1 MWMARQLQEL
11 HQKFS
16 TPALLIAA
24 GRLEKNIF
32 SMQRRAS
39 ESGKYLRPHIKT
51 HKCPEIAKRQIA
63 QSAGGIT
70 VAKSS
75 EAQVFAAAGFTD
87 IFIASQVTQ
96 PLRVATLRELAAKI
110 RLLCA
115 VDHPDQLALYEK
127 VAQPGQK
134 LSLRVEI
141 DCGFGRCGLLPDNP
155 RLPELAREIDTSSS
169 FELEGLFTHGGQAY
183 SAGSAGERERAA
195 QAEAE
200 ALLEARN
207 RLKAIG
213 IEVATLSV
221 GSTPTAEFAFKQQGI
236 TEVRP
241 GNYVFYDGIQNALG
255 VCEKEQVSLFVLAT
269 VMSLPAAG
277 RVVCDAGSKAL
288 SSDRGAHAAH
298 ILPGFGQLACG
309 RGYLER
315 LSEEHGIIR
324 WDEKEPLPKIGEPLL
339 IIPNHACVA
348 SNLYDTF
355 YLIEEG
361 GSVQSLP
368 IAARGKSQ

>member
-1 MWMARQLQEL
+1 MWSGRQLQEL
-11 HQKFS
+11 HQKIS

-24 GRLEKNIF
+24 GRLETNI
-32 SMQRRAS
+32 SRMQQRAT
-39 ESGKYLRPHIKT
+39 ESGKFLRPHIKT
-51 HKCPEIAKRQIA
+51 HKCPDIAKRQLA
-63 QSAGGIT
+63 YGAGGIT

-75 EAQVFAAAGFTD
+75 EALVFGAAGFTD

-96 PLRVATLRELAAKI
+96 PLKTDTLRKLATKI

-115 VDHPDQLALYEK
+115 ADHRDQLALYEK
-127 VAQPGQK
+127 VVPPTKK
-134 LSLRVEI
+134 LSLRIEI
-141 DCGFGRCGLLPDNP
+141 DCGFGRCGLLPDDP
-155 RLPELAREIDTSSS
+155 RLVELAGAIDASAGL
-169 FELEGLFTHGGQAY
+169 ELEGLFTHGGQAY
-183 SAGSAGERERAA
+183 SAESIEARQNAA

-221 GSTPTAEFAFKQQGI
+221 GSTPTAEFAFEQPGI

-255 VCEKEQVSLFVLAT
+255 VCEKEQISLFVLAT

-324 WDEKEPLPKIGEPLL
+324 WDEKEPPPKIGEPLL